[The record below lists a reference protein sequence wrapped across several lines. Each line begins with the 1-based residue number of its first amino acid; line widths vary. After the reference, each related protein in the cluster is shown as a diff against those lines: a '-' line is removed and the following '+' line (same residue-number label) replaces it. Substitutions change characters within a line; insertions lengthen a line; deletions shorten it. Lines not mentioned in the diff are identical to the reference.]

1 MMNRIS
7 WSQIHTFIRKFAAT
21 LLHGWRMA
29 RPYLEQALRLLRR
42 SCRKSASWL
51 RNLWLKSAPLRAEAL
66 RVSVRVAHKLRPE
79 TRRGVFT
86 YVFFL
91 VVAVLAVV
99 RWVHPEFTF
108 NRFGSSPVVQTQP
121 INPHDTVAVHAAYV
135 DSLMFAPRPHVAFA
149 DSMGR
154 PVRHRIYS
162 VPHFGRT
169 FPDLNDVQLATA
181 ERLGVSP
188 VRNREQA
195 ARRKDELVYM
205 GANPYFVTKQMSH
218 SIPYLVP
225 RAARLLEHLSRTFFD
240 SLQVKGLPWNKMIVT
255 SMLRTEDDVARLR
268 RHNVNASDQSC
279 HRYGTTFD
287 VSYSKYQPIADPQRS
302 VGARAVRDDTL
313 KWVLSE
319 VLRDARLQGL
329 CYVKYEVHQG
339 CFHIT
344 AR

>member
-1 MMNRIS
+1 MNGNM
-7 WSQIHTFIRKFAAT
+7 WNQALTFMRRFAAT
-21 LLHGWRMA
+21 LLRVWRVV
-29 RPYLEQALRLLRR
+29 RPHLEVALSRLG
-42 SCRKSASWL
+42 CGCAKFCQWL
-51 RNLWLKSAPLRAEAL
+51 QQQWHESAPLRGKVRCIA
-66 RVSVRVAHKLRPE
+66 VRVAHKLRPE

-86 YVFFL
+86 YVFFAI
-91 VVAVLAVV
+91 VVVLAFV
-99 RWVHPEFTF
+99 RWIHPEYTF
-108 NRFGSSPVVQTQP
+108 NRRGSASAVQALP
-121 INPHDTVAVHAAYV
+121 INPHDTVAVHAAWV
-135 DSLMFAPRPHVAFA
+135 DSVMFVPRARVALT
-149 DSMGR
+149 DSLGR

-188 VRNREQA
+188 VRNRGQA

-205 GANPYFVTKQMSH
+205 GANPYFITKQMSH

-240 SLQVKGLPWNKMIVT
+240 SLQVKGIPWNKMIVT

-287 VSYSKYQPIADPQRS
+287 VSYSKYQPVIDPSNPAATRS
-302 VGARAVRDDTL
+302 VRDDTL

-319 VLRDARLQGL
+319 VLRDARQQGL
-329 CYVKYEVHQG
+329 CYVKYEVKQG